1 MMNNEEQ
8 LMAVGFMMGF
18 AFGVIIMIVFKI

>member
-1 MMNNEEQ
+1 MMSNEEQ
-8 LMAVGFMMGF
+8 LIAVGFMMGF

>member
-1 MMNNEEQ
+1 MMSNEEQ
-8 LMAVGFMMGF
+8 LIAVGFMIGF

>member
-1 MMNNEEQ
+1 MNNEEQ
-8 LMAVGFMMGF
+8 LMVVGFMMGF